1 MKNFY
6 NLAQLCLLA
15 PVLVGSQSQYT
26 YNYDQ
31 VRTVRQSES
40 VVTSPQYQ
48 YGGGRRQDVLQGQF
62 VDVRQ
67 QQQFEEEAELL
78 EDAPVPV
85 VIKGQLNTFRHLL
98 LNITIITFARSPS
111 SPQ

>member
-1 MKNFY
+1 MLNFY
-6 NLAQLCLLA
+6 NLAVAQFCLLA

-31 VRTVRQSES
+31 VRTDQFDLINISYRL
-40 VVTSPQYQ
+40 PQYPELERGYQ

-67 QQQFEEEAELL
+67 QQQLEAEAELV

-85 VIKGQLNTFRHLL
+85 VIRGHHPHLRVILNHE
-98 LNITIITFARSPS
+98 S
-111 SPQ
+111 